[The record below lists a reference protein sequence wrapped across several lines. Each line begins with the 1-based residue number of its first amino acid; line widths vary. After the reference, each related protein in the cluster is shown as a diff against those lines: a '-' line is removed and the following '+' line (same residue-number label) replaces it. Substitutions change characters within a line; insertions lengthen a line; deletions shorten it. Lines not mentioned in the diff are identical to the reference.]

1 MKMKQNVIMICI
13 DGCRLDRAI
22 KSKIFTDYLRGTVFC
37 SQSITY
43 APYTNSSL
51 HAVFSGSYGNRNGCY
66 SYWHSLKFRN
76 QEFKTITKYLHDEN
90 YYTHADLHSKLAIPL
105 NDFEKIDIY
114 DEKNTDLILRHKN
127 LIKLM
132 KEKITVGK
140 NFFLYLHYEKIH
152 TGIMNTVL
160 KDYTNFSKEYFD
172 DRIKNEKRYDM
183 LFHDSEIYL
192 KNIFDEINEQ
202 KLAEDTLIIV
212 FSDHGI
218 SVGEK
223 VGERAYGAFCYD
235 YTIKTFVTFISPN
248 LENQIIS
255 QQIRHVD
262 FLPSIIDFLSISYDE
277 NFSSFDGQSL
287 IPLFHGNQIPEKI
300 AYTETANPL
309 YEKMPP
315 KKPNTKCVR
324 TSDWKLIFNEY
335 NNTKELYDLQ
345 NDPYEEKN
353 LYGKSIPIENH
364 LWAELE
370 KLDNL

>member
-1 MKMKQNVIMICI
+1 MKQNVIMICV

-22 KSKIFTDYLRGTVFC
+22 KSKIFTEYLRGTVFC

-51 HAVFSGSYGNRNGCY
+51 HAVFSGSNGNRNGCY

-132 KEKITVGK
+132 KEKTTVGK

-160 KDYTNFSKEYFD
+160 KAYTNFSKEYFN

-183 LFHDSEIYL
+183 LFQDSEIYL
-192 KNIFDEINEQ
+192 KNILDEINEQ

-235 YTIKTFVTFISPN
+235 YTIKSFGAFISPN
-248 LENQIIS
+248 FENQIIS

-309 YEKMPP
+309 YEKIPP

-324 TSDWKLIFNEY
+324 TSGWKLIFNEY

-345 NDPYEEKN
+345 NDPNEEKN